1 MQAAPFAHDETGR
14 LLAVRE
20 LALAGS
26 PPERRFDRIA
36 QLAARMTGS
45 QIGIVS
51 VVEELRVFF
60 KSATGAGAA
69 GVDLG
74 EPSRD
79 YWFCSHVV
87 ASGAPLVVA
96 DARLDPRFDR
106 LPLVTGDPAV
116 LAYAGVPVR
125 APRGEHIGA
134 LAVMSLEAR
143 EYSEAEVNTLAELAR
158 LVEAELSALPHSTL
172 DGLTGALNSRTFT
185 RLGNRFLELADS
197 RGLPATLLHLD
208 LVGTGAINT
217 GLGFD
222 AGDHAL
228 AETAQLIGAAVR
240 ASDLVGR
247 IGADEFAVLLFGSD
261 GHEAKLVVARLG
273 ELTREHNE
281 GLSRTYPYQLSY
293 MVGMT
298 EHQPGTGADVA
309 AELAAAQMLTDLR
322 L

>member
-1 MQAAPFAHDETGR
+1 MEAAPFAHDETGR

-20 LALAGS
+20 LALTGS

-36 QLAARMTGS
+36 QLAARLTGS

-60 KSATGAGAA
+60 KSATGAAA
-69 GVDLG
+69 VGVDLG

-87 ASGAPLVVA
+87 AAGAPLVVT
-96 DARLDPRFDR
+96 DARVDPRFDR
-106 LPLVTGDPAV
+106 LPAVTGDPAL

-143 EYSEAEVNTLAELAR
+143 EYSTAEVN
-158 LVEAELSALPHSTL
+158 ALGEPHSTL

-228 AETAQLIGAAVR
+228 AETAQLLGAAVR

-247 IGADEFAVLLFGSD
+247 IGTDEFAVLLFGSD
-261 GHEAKLVVARLG
+261 AGEAKLVVARLA
-273 ELTREHNE
+273 ELTRERNE
-281 GLSRTYPYQLSY
+281 ALSRTYPYQLAY
-293 MVGMT
+293 AVGMT
-298 EHQPGTGADVA
+298 EHQSGARADIT
-309 AELAAAQMLTDLR
+309 AELAAASMLARLR

>member
-1 MQAAPFAHDETGR
+1 MEAAPYAHDETGR

-45 QIGIVS
+45 EIGIVS

-60 KSATGAGAA
+60 KSATGAAA
-69 GVDLG
+69 VGVDLG

-87 ASGAPLVVA
+87 AAGAPLVVA
-96 DARLDPRFDR
+96 DARADPRFDR
-106 LPLVTGDPAV
+106 LPAVTGEPAL

-134 LAVMSLEAR
+134 LAVMSLEPR
-143 EYSEAEVNTLAELAR
+143 EYSEAEVKALGELAR

-217 GLGFD
+217 ALGFD

-228 AETAQLIGAAVR
+228 VETAQLLGTAVR

-247 IGADEFAVLLFGSD
+247 IGADEFALLLFGSD
-261 GHEAKLVVARLG
+261 AGEAKLVIARLA

-281 GLSRTYPYQLSY
+281 ALSRTYPYQLTY
-293 MVGMT
+293 VVGMT
-298 EHQPGTGADVA
+298 EHQKGAGTDIT
-309 AELAAAQMLTDLR
+309 AELAAASMLADLR